1 MKTNHNSMSNYDD
14 DDTYCNCYKEALSS
28 SLFVWGC
35 LLTVA
40 FVCLVVAAAS

>member
-1 MKTNHNSMSNYDD
+1 MKANHNSMSDCDNDD
-14 DDTYCNCYKEALSS
+14 YGSCYQEALSS

-40 FVCLVVAAAS
+40 LVCLAVAIAS